1 MSGNKRKR
9 KDNPTSL
16 SELDPVAL
24 INRRNQ
30 SVDIQEPGS
39 TPPALQS
46 VTFRPATFQP
56 QPAYKP
62 TTLQP
67 YAQPYAQEFGCT
79 PLALQSATFRPTT
92 FQQYALGPMFQSN
105 TTLLDMLG
113 TFGPPRQLQQQQQ
126 QQQQSSPH
134 QSTQQQS
141 STQQTT
147 QQQSSPQQTTQQQ
160 SSTQQS
166 TQQQSTQD
174 QEEEQYHTV
183 HRSRR
188 TYNPEVKYS
197 GKKLLI
203 YPGVKGK
210 LEPCTYVSPFI
221 TLAIKTVYKNLYP
234 TFAELIKVEGV
245 KKEMFEVLSK
255 HCMWEAHHH
264 EDIENNLY
272 HVARLRLKDLLY
284 DERMAYKVKHD
295 PPEKPYRPNW
305 IGEEA
310 WQKLLHYWE
319 NDETFKKRSQA
330 NKGNRNLG
338 KRGCLHTQGSVGVF
352 SHAQHL
358 IKEKG
363 PNVDISDIHKETH
376 IRKSTGG
383 YVDTRSETTQ
393 RLYDEKIDKFLE
405 KHPEYSNHDAIPRTI
420 RRDIWQEVSGPGT
433 KNTKYGFGKLAINI
447 RHENLVH
454 IPTPEERCRPVALPA
469 AAQAEIEKL
478 TRELQATKEELNRR
492 DQQDQERHQML
503 QEEIRRVREEQ
514 TRAMDQQ
521 RREVGAYIRELLASS
536 SRNVPIDETNPQ
548 EDSTNSNNEDMGAN

>member
-56 QPAYKP
+56 QPA
-62 TTLQP
+62 
-67 YAQPYAQEFGCT
+67 
-79 PLALQSATFRPTT
+79 
-92 FQQYALGPMFQSN
+92 LGAG
-105 TTLLDMLG
+105 LG
-113 TFGPPRQLQQQQQ
+113 AAESFSFSHGLFYVNGRI
-126 QQQQSSPH
+126 
-134 QSTQQQS
+134 
-141 STQQTT
+141 
-147 QQQSSPQQTTQQQ
+147 
-160 SSTQQS
+160 
-166 TQQQSTQD
+166 D
-174 QEEEQYHTV
+174 W
-183 HRSRR
+183 
-188 TYNPEVKYS
+188 S
-197 GKKLLI
+197 GK
-203 YPGVKGK
+203 
-210 LEPCTYVSPFI
+210 
-221 TLAIKTVYKNLYP
+221 
-234 TFAELIKVEGV
+234 
-245 KKEMFEVLSK
+245 
-255 HCMWEAHHH
+255 
-264 EDIENNLY
+264 
-272 HVARLRLKDLLY
+272 
-284 DERMAYKVKHD
+284 
-295 PPEKPYRPNW
+295 
-305 IGEEA
+305 
-310 WQKLLHYWE
+310 
-319 NDETFKKRSQA
+319 
-330 NKGNRNLG
+330 
-338 KRGCLHTQGSVGVF
+338 
-352 SHAQHL
+352 

-393 RLYDEKIDKFLE
+393 RLYDEKIDNFLE
-405 KHPEYSNHDAIPRTI
+405 KHPGYSNHDAIPRTI

-478 TRELQATKEELNRR
+478 TRELQATKEELKRR

-503 QEEIRRVREEQ
+503 QEEIRRVREEQTRAMDQQ

>member
-1 MSGNKRKR
+1 M
-9 KDNPTSL
+9 
-16 SELDPVAL
+16 
-24 INRRNQ
+24 
-30 SVDIQEPGS
+30 
-39 TPPALQS
+39 
-46 VTFRPATFQP
+46 FR
-56 QPAYKP
+56 
-62 TTLQP
+62 
-67 YAQPYAQEFGCT
+67 
-79 PLALQSATFRPTT
+79 
-92 FQQYALGPMFQSN
+92 
-105 TTLLDMLG
+105 
-113 TFGPPRQLQQQQQ
+113 
-126 QQQQSSPH
+126 
-134 QSTQQQS
+134 
-141 STQQTT
+141 
-147 QQQSSPQQTTQQQ
+147 
-160 SSTQQS
+160 
-166 TQQQSTQD
+166 
-174 QEEEQYHTV
+174 
-183 HRSRR
+183 
-188 TYNPEVKYS
+188 
-197 GKKLLI
+197 
-203 YPGVKGK
+203 
-210 LEPCTYVSPFI
+210 LEPCTDVAPFI
-221 TLAIKTVYKNLYP
+221 TLAIKTVYKKFYP

-272 HVARLRLKDLLY
+272 HVAHLRLKDLLY
-284 DERMAYKVKHD
+284 DERQAYK
-295 PPEKPYRPNW
+295 
-305 IGEEA
+305 
-310 WQKLLHYWE
+310 
-319 NDETFKKRSQA
+319 
-330 NKGNRNLG
+330 
-338 KRGCLHTQGSVGVF
+338 GSVGVF

-363 PNVDISDIHKETH
+363 PNIDISDIHKETH

-478 TRELQATKEELNRR
+478 TRALQATQEELNRR

-514 TRAMDQQ
+514 ARAMDQQ
-521 RREVGAYIRELLASS
+521 RREMDAYIRELLASS

-548 EDSTNSNNEDMGAN
+548 EDSTNSNNEDMRAN